1 MKTKVAFVGVGD
13 ISGIYLKN
21 ITQRFIN
28 VEVVGVCDL
37 VHAKAEKAAKQYNLH
52 IYENMHEVFADPNV
66 DIVLNL
72 TRPDEHFAVTKAALE
87 SNKHVYTEKPLAAT
101 FEQGKELFELAKQNK
116 LWLGGAPDTFMGA
129 GIAGSRALLSK
140 IGQPVGFAAHM
151 ICRGHESWHPDP
163 EFYYKHG
170 GGPMLDMGP
179 YYVTALVQ
187 LFGPVQSVMAMT
199 KSSYATRTITSK
211 PLSGTVIEVDVP
223 THYTCLLRFANGVTG
238 TLVTSFDAY
247 PPGVRNIELYGSLGT
262 LSVPDPNNFNGDIL
276 LKLGKGDYK
285 KLKNPVKDYAENSR
299 GVGLADMACAMQEN
313 RPAQANAELI
323 LHVLEVLT
331 AFERSSESGQVQA
344 VEINKIN

>member
-1 MKTKVAFVGVGD
+1 MKTKVALVGVGD

-21 ITQRFIN
+21 ITKRFTQL
-28 VEVVGVCDL
+28 ELVGVCDL
-37 VHAKAEKAAKQYNLH
+37 VREKAEQAAKQYGVK
-52 IYENMHEVFADPNV
+52 IYDDMHALFADEQV

-72 TRPDEHFAVTKAALE
+72 TRPDEHFAVTQAALLAG
-87 SNKHVYTEKPLAAT
+87 KHVYTEKPLAAT
-101 FEQGKELFELAKQNK
+101 FEQGKALFELARQKN

-129 GIAGSRALLSK
+129 GIQGSRALLEE

-199 KSSYATRTITSK
+199 KRSYATRHITSE
-211 PLSGTVIEVDVP
+211 PLRGGVIEVDVP
-223 THYTCLLRFANGVTG
+223 THYTCLLRFAGDVTG

-262 LSVPDPNNFNGDIL
+262 LSVPDPNNFDGDIQL
-276 LKLGKGDYK
+276 QLGKDGYK
-285 KLKNPVKDYAENSR
+285 KRKNPVKDYAENSR
-299 GVGLADMACAMQEN
+299 GVGLADMASAMQEG
-313 RPAQANAELI
+313 RPAQASAELI

-331 AFERSSESGQVQA
+331 AFERSSQSGQV
-344 VEINKIN
+344 VEIN